1 MTLRS
6 KIILLFALLIAAA
19 GIAVWFYRGHQ
30 EEQRKANAK
39 AAEEERIRSVVA
51 NVKNSWSANDEW
63 ENDFSAPNAPIIPY
77 TLEVENALVKGRPL
91 IFYGI
96 VEDVHAYGDQDSSI
110 VMIRVLGKTN
120 RLNLRLSLKA
130 NINTIDP
137 ILHDKHRIFDTFIIA
152 ATIASV
158 ENVQVPP
165 DKYDNDQGYFLAHGI
180 LHEAQPIGI
189 YFPHKK

>member
-91 IFYGI
+91 IFYGRGC
-96 VEDVHAYGDQDSSI
+96 A
-110 VMIRVLGKTN
+110 
-120 RLNLRLSLKA
+120 RLWGSR
-130 NINTIDP
+130 
-137 ILHDKHRIFDTFIIA
+137 
-152 ATIASV
+152 
-158 ENVQVPP
+158 
-165 DKYDNDQGYFLAHGI
+165 
-180 LHEAQPIGI
+180 
-189 YFPHKK
+189 